1 MSGGGCLVADMRARL
16 AEASAQ
22 ESWSWSLGAGVL
34 ELESWHRSLGAGVL
48 AKTGRYENMSAIL
61 SPDG

>member
-1 MSGGGCLVADMRARL
+1 MSGGGCLVADMRARR
-16 AEASAQ
+16 AEASAP
-22 ESWSWSLGAGVL
+22 
-34 ELESWHRSLGAGVL
+34 ESWHRSLGAGVL